1 MEIKMA
7 ILKEKYKKE
16 IIDKL
21 PNFSEL
27 QIKEILNFVNYLEK
41 ENKKRLYQKTFN
53 ELQSE
58 FQEKLTIKDALKE
71 IEDYRSGK

>member
-1 MEIKMA
+1 MA

-41 ENKKRLYQKTFN
+41 EIIKKPLMNYKVNFRKN
-53 ELQSE
+53 SP
-58 FQEKLTIKDALKE
+58 
-71 IEDYRSGK
+71 

>member
-1 MEIKMA
+1 MA